1 MIETD
6 TVVVGAGPQALTVLA
21 RWVCDRPTA
30 VDDVVV
36 VDPAGCWM
44 RAWDEQFDQQRID
57 VLRSPGVHH
66 PDPDSMALLHACRYR
81 TTPMRHYCAPNGD
94 PLNGPLRRPT
104 TAVFANFCRDLAA
117 RTGLAR
123 RVHPASIVELRPVG
137 TAAQPVWCA
146 ELSDGAVLRARQ
158 IVWAGNPRRPN
169 VPAGVELGDTITHS
183 NEVDLAHAAPGQRIA
198 VLGGGQTA
206 GQLAL
211 EAARAGAD
219 VVLISRGPR
228 RIANLDVDAG
238 WLMDDHL
245 VPFRAVADP
254 CERRRMA
261 ERARQGSMTPDLNDA
276 LADAS
281 VRQMCSAGDIAAT
294 DDGDAAVVRVAG
306 VELPVDRVW
315 VATGSTPDLRVE
327 PVLAKRAAFGA
338 PHVNGWPILDDR
350 LRWEPGFAVVGAL
363 AALTI
368 GPSAGNLGGAR
379 AAAELLA
386 DHPPRRIQ
394 RP

>member
-1 MIETD
+1 MIKTD
-6 TVVVGAGPQALTVLA
+6 TLVVGAGPQALTVVA

-36 VDPAGCWM
+36 ADPAGCWM
-44 RAWDEQFDQQRID
+44 RAWDEQFEQQRID

-66 PDPDSMALLHACRYR
+66 PDPDSMALLHAYRYR
-81 TTPMRHYCAPNGD
+81 TTPTCQHCSPNGD

-104 TAVFANFCRDLAA
+104 TAAFADFCRDLAA

-123 RVHPASIVELRPVG
+123 RVHPASIVDLHPIG
-137 TAAQPVWCA
+137 TAAQPMWCA

-158 IVWAGNPRRPN
+158 VVWAGNPRRPN
-169 VPAGVELGDTITHS
+169 VPGGVELCTTITHS
-183 NEVDLAHAAPGQRIA
+183 NEVDLASATPGQRIA
-198 VLGGGQTA
+198 VVGGGQTA

-219 VVLISRGPR
+219 VALISRGPR
-228 RIANLDVDAG
+228 RTANLDVDAG

-245 VPFRAVADP
+245 TPFRAVADP
-254 CERRRMA
+254 YERRRIA
-261 ERARQGSMTPDLNDA
+261 ELARQGSMTPDLHHA
-276 LADAS
+276 LAHAS
-281 VRQMCSAGDIAAT
+281 VRQMCSAGEISASGN
-294 DDGDAAVVRVAG
+294 DDGAIVRVAD
-306 VELPVDRVW
+306 VELHVDMVW
-315 VATGSTPDLRVE
+315 VATGTTPDLHVD
-327 PVLAKRAAFGA
+327 PVLATRAAHGA
-338 PHVNGWPILDDR
+338 PHLSGWPILDER
-350 LRWEPGFAVVGAL
+350 LHWEPGLAVVGAL

-379 AAAELLA
+379 AAADILG
-386 DHPPRRIQ
+386 DHAPRPTR